1 MCNVALGIYFVHEGF
16 TAEKYASAI
25 KKLEAAGAGK
35 PKGRTY
41 HCALESNG
49 AIQVFDIWESQE
61 DFDAFGP
68 TLVPILTELGVSLQE
83 PMVAT
88 VHNIITG

>member
-1 MCNVALGIYFVHEGF
+1 MALGIYIRHGGF
-16 TAEKYASAI
+16 TPEKYQQAI
-25 KKLEAAGAGK
+25 QQLSAAGAGA

-41 HCALESNG
+41 HVALESDG
-49 AIQVFDIWESQE
+49 AVHVFDIWESQE

-68 TLVPILTELGVSLQE
+68 TLMPILGALGVELEQ

-88 VHNIITG
+88 VLNVIEG

>member
-1 MCNVALGIYFVHEGF
+1 MALGIYFVHEGF
-16 TAEKYASAI
+16 TPEKYSSAI
-25 KKLEAAGAGK
+25 KQLEAAGAGK

-49 AIQVFDIWESQE
+49 AIQVFDIWESQA

-68 TLVPILTELGVSLQE
+68 TLMPILAELDIKLNE
-83 PMVAT
+83 PIVGL
-88 VHNIITG
+88 VHNVIEG

>member
-1 MCNVALGIYFVHEGF
+1 MALGIYFVHEGF
-16 TAEKYASAI
+16 TPEKYDSAI

-35 PKGRTY
+35 PKGRTF

-49 AIQVFDIWESQE
+49 EIQVFDIWESQE

-68 TLVPILTELGVSLQE
+68 TLVPILAELGVTLTE

-88 VHNIITG
+88 THNVIRS